1 MWSVWGCLRGL
12 TLTAVSSKRQALR
25 KPGFHP
31 GMIPWWIPREGCS
44 WALLI
49 RSIASCSDSGIFH
62 LDFYFLFKVFF
73 FTLLSIVNRMGFF
86 VHLHLLTHLF
96 YSFMIVINRLG
107 KTLGKYKQAE
117 KIKSQTHCIHSY
129 WYSPNILSIHC
140 LKFYLVTER
149 SLYTALKDREY
160 WILITISSLLPQSSS
175 LPWFLHHRGNYFYFP

>member
-1 MWSVWGCLRGL
+1 
-12 TLTAVSSKRQALR
+12 
-25 KPGFHP
+25 
-31 GMIPWWIPREGCS
+31 MIPIS
-44 WALLI
+44 WYLYPGRNPYSLACL
-49 RSIASCSDSGIFH
+49 
-62 LDFYFLFKVFF
+62 
-73 FTLLSIVNRMGFF
+73 N
-86 VHLHLLTHLF
+86 LLTHLF

-175 LPWFLHHRGNYFYFP
+175 LPWFLLHRGNYFYFPQLKSLLFTPTCLQKMVILLFFPSFIEI